1 MHVSCGSDKGA
12 NQSADSTAADSQT
25 IEENTNDYTSVSF
38 NTPEDVRNFLNFKKF
53 VNADSYIAFN
63 GKGGVLDGEPFDT
76 TDITV
81 KDNKT
86 AVIRISIPK
95 MNMSG
100 EYLLKVTDSEVMI
113 EDEESHT
120 VYKLSQDNR

>member
-1 MHVSCGSDKGA
+1 MHVSCGSDKGT
-12 NQSADSTAADSQT
+12 NQSADSTAADSLA
-25 IEENTNDYTSVSF
+25 IEANTNDYTSVSF

-63 GKGGVLDGEPFDT
+63 SKGGVLDGESFDT

-81 KDNKT
+81 QDNKT

-100 EYLLKVTDSEVMI
+100 EYLLKVADSEVMI

-120 VYKLSQDNR
+120 VYKLSQENR